1 VYPETNS
8 GMVRWWLRVTLA
20 IMGSAPIVSAQSVAT
35 RGSTN
40 PIGVWRGTSKCLV
53 QPSACHDEIVV
64 YRITQAA
71 RDSVS
76 MDARKIVDA
85 REEGMGVL
93 ACALGAHGASLT
105 CTMRNGVWRF
115 SIRGDSLVGEL
126 RLPDS
131 TRFRDVRA
139 SRSR

>member
-1 VYPETNS
+1 M
-8 GMVRWWLRVTLA
+8 GMMRWWLPVTFA
-20 IMGSAPIVSAQSVAT
+20 IMASAPVVAAQSVAT
-35 RGSTN
+35 RPTAARDGTN

-64 YRITQAA
+64 YRITRAA
-71 RDSVS
+71 HDSVS

-93 ACALGAHGASLT
+93 ACALDAHGASLT

-126 RLPDS
+126 RLPDN

-139 SRSR
+139 RRSR